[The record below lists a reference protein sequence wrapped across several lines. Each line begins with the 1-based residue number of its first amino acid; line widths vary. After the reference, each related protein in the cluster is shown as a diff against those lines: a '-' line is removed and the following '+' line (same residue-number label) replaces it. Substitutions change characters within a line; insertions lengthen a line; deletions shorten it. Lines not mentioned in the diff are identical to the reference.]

1 MENRTNQY
9 HQNATEYRTKLK
21 SIWESFDKKV
31 ASMERYKG
39 SKGYAEELEKA
50 ENERDTAIME
60 LQKEYQTKFFQVIN
74 GMKESALNRA
84 MIPPS
89 PEQLS
94 VLQVLKMREKL
105 SKDELNQAARTLAG
119 NPAALSVLEEI
130 AQKQNIHFTGFEM
143 ESTAGIIRHI
153 ESLEDSAKRLCALQK
168 PDSKKEMIARKDIH
182 SPNWQSNALYSYQ
195 VDREFTS
202 EADTISFMGN
212 VENLTEFQ
220 NAVNQ

>member
-1 MENRTNQY
+1 
-9 HQNATEYRTKLK
+9 
-21 SIWESFDKKV
+21 
-31 ASMERYKG
+31 MERFKG
-39 SKGYAEELEKA
+39 SKGYADELAKA
-50 ENERDTAIME
+50 EKERDTAITE
-60 LQKEYQTKFFQVIN
+60 LQNQTRTRFFEIIN

-94 VLQVLKMREKL
+94 ILQVLKMREKL
-105 SKDELNQAARTLAG
+105 SKDELNQAARTLEG

-130 AQKQNIHFTGFEM
+130 AQKQDIHFTGFAV

-153 ESLEDSAKRLCALQK
+153 DSLEDAAKRLCALHK
-168 PDSKKEMIARKDIH
+168 PDSKREMIARKDIH
-182 SPNWQSNALYSYQ
+182 SLNWQSNALYSYQ
-195 VDREFTS
+195 VDRDFTS